1 MRMIKLYFCK
11 DNGIRKE
18 YSLKK
23 QYFIF
28 ILFTCAIIAGCERE
42 SDLPDEPV
50 ITRVEFDESEK
61 DLIIEFTD
69 GDGDFGI
76 GENNTDFPFYLDD
89 DSTEVN
95 PYYYNLW
102 IDYFEL
108 RESEWVLVVPKSEFG
123 FYYRVP
129 DLTPEGQN
137 KQLEVIFTNDMSAE
151 LPYPFAESD
160 SIKFRVTLV
169 DRAKNLSVP
178 EETEPIHMPF

>member
-1 MRMIKLYFCK
+1 MHMIKLYFCK
-11 DNGIRKE
+11 DNGIRKDH
-18 YSLKK
+18 SVKNHF
-23 QYFIF
+23 FIF
-28 ILFTCAIIAGCERE
+28 TILVLAILASCEKA
-42 SDLPDEPV
+42 SDFPDEPV
-50 ITRVEFDESEK
+50 ITRVAFDESEK

-76 GENNTDFPFYLDD
+76 GENSTDFPFYLDD
-89 DSTEVN
+89 DSTEIN

-102 IDYFEL
+102 IDYYEL
-108 RESEWVLVVPKSEFG
+108 RDSEWVQVVPKNEFG

-129 DLTPEGQN
+129 DLTPAGQN

-160 SIKFRVTLV
+160 SIKFRITLV

-178 EETEPIHMPF
+178 EETEAIHMPL